1 MSKFPLKQRNYRRNI
16 YQLPNPKCGEKAV
29 SRFRW
34 RPTWLPFTSGYFD
47 KHEVRKMAVG
57 LTDTSNKIAKTIT
70 KYYQTLKKIHIF
82 RLQILFPHSNC
93 QRHTGLLRGSEVTSA
108 KADRARDLCMSR
120 SCSVFRVL
128 FAVLVRVASL
138 IQAHKLFDLIWF
150 IRPLCQSHM

>member
-1 MSKFPLKQRNYRRNI
+1 MAK
-16 YQLPNPKCGEKAV
+16 
-29 SRFRW
+29 
-34 RPTWLPFTSGYFD
+34 RPSADFAGVLLDFLSHPGTLIL
-47 KHEVRKMAVG
+47 HEVRKMAVG

-108 KADRARDLCMSR
+108 NADRAREIDVTIML
-120 SCSVFRVL
+120 FRVL

-138 IQAHKLFDLIWF
+138 IQAHKLFDLI
-150 IRPLCQSHM
+150 

>member
-1 MSKFPLKQRNYRRNI
+1 MAK
-16 YQLPNPKCGEKAV
+16 
-29 SRFRW
+29 
-34 RPTWLPFTSGYFD
+34 RPSADFAGVLLDFLSHPGTLIN
-47 KHEVRKMAVG
+47 EVRKMAVG

-108 KADRARDLCMSR
+108 KADRAR
-120 SCSVFRVL
+120 VFRVL

-138 IQAHKLFDLIWF
+138 IQAHKLFDLI
-150 IRPLCQSHM
+150 

>member
-1 MSKFPLKQRNYRRNI
+1 MAK
-16 YQLPNPKCGEKAV
+16 
-29 SRFRW
+29 
-34 RPTWLPFTSGYFD
+34 RPSADFAGVLLDFLSHPGTLIN
-47 KHEVRKMAVG
+47 EVRKMAVG

-138 IQAHKLFDLIWF
+138 IQAHKLFDLI
-150 IRPLCQSHM
+150 

>member
-1 MSKFPLKQRNYRRNI
+1 
-16 YQLPNPKCGEKAV
+16 
-29 SRFRW
+29 
-34 RPTWLPFTSGYFD
+34 
-47 KHEVRKMAVG
+47 MAVG

-108 KADRARDLCMSR
+108 NADRAREIDVTIML
-120 SCSVFRVL
+120 FRVL

-138 IQAHKLFDLIWF
+138 IQAHKLFDLI
-150 IRPLCQSHM
+150 

>member
-1 MSKFPLKQRNYRRNI
+1 
-16 YQLPNPKCGEKAV
+16 
-29 SRFRW
+29 
-34 RPTWLPFTSGYFD
+34 
-47 KHEVRKMAVG
+47 MAVG

-108 KADRARDLCMSR
+108 KADRAREIDVTIML
-120 SCSVFRVL
+120 FRVL

-138 IQAHKLFDLIWF
+138 IQAHKLFDLI
-150 IRPLCQSHM
+150 

>member
-29 SRFRW
+29 SRFRR

-70 KYYQTLKKIHIF
+70 KYYQTLKKIHIC

-108 KADRARDLCMSR
+108 KADRARDP
-120 SCSVFRVL
+120 CSVYSLLCWSGLRLWFRL
-128 FAVLVRVASL
+128 LNFL
-138 IQAHKLFDLIWF
+138 ILIL
-150 IRPLCQSHM
+150 ITYVK